1 MLFRVAAIAL
11 LMSFGVQAAE
21 GQYRLQAAASTI
33 EFQLRAIGFI
43 QIIGTAPAEGS
54 INVSGAFADIDVTV
68 AVAALRM
75 SRESYREWAL
85 SAEFF
90 DAAAHP
96 QVRFLASGVPL
107 KRLRHGGVIDGTL
120 SVRGIT
126 RSVRF
131 TLPADG
137 CALGATPCKVRA
149 HGELSRRA
157 FGMKSRRLTLGDR
170 IGVALDLQLVPAL

>member
-1 MLFRVAAIAL
+1 MPPACEIAGISTTVGGVAELLLEVGAIRPDLVVAELPDLDDAGLVTLESTLGASPSTWMIL
-11 LMSFGVQAAE
+11 LSPVQ
-21 GQYRLQAAASTI
+21 SP

-68 AVAALRM
+68 AVAAPRM

-96 QVRFLASGVPL
+96 QVGL
-107 KRLRHGGVIDGTL
+107 
-120 SVRGIT
+120 
-126 RSVRF
+126 
-131 TLPADG
+131 
-137 CALGATPCKVRA
+137 C
-149 HGELSRRA
+149 
-157 FGMKSRRLTLGDR
+157 
-170 IGVALDLQLVPAL
+170 